1 MSVFDDIGV
10 SRKLAIPSF
19 LKFQTCKYS
28 SLGLGDTVP
37 RTEAAGGFF
46 HIRRSFSNRDSAL
59 TGEAL
64 DDPRVACCS

>member
-1 MSVFDDIGV
+1 MSVFDDLGV

-19 LKFQTCKYS
+19 LKFQTYEYP

-37 RTEAAGGFF
+37 QIEAVGGFF
-46 HIRRSFSNRDSAL
+46 HIRGSFSNRDSAL
-59 TGEAL
+59 IEEAL